1 MFILIVFNHHL
12 FLNEDY
18 QDLSKKFLHFAASL
32 HFLFIIANAPS
43 KNADRAGKSN
53 ERRKETGLGVR
64 MYTEEMGRKK
74 RKRFVNRPLK

>member
-1 MFILIVFNHHL
+1 LFILIVFNHHL

-18 QDLSKKFLHFAASL
+18 QDLSKKFLHFAAFL

-53 ERRKETGLGVR
+53 ERRRRQDWEYVCTQKKWE
-64 MYTEEMGRKK
+64 GRKAK
-74 RKRFVNRPLK
+74 GSLTGH